1 MCGIVGYIGPRSAVP
16 ILIDKLRRLEYR
28 GYDSAGVAVLDE
40 GECKVV
46 KTVGKINDLAA
57 LLEQHPLEVQIG
69 IGHTRWATHGQPST
83 PNAHPHVGNH
93 GKLAV
98 VHNGIIENYVELR
111 EGLEAAGHTFRS
123 QTDTEVIAHLLEEK
137 MEHEAEGDIFLA
149 LQLAA
154 KDLEG
159 AYAVGVVSDSCPDRL
174 HVVRKDSPLV
184 IGLGE
189 GENFIASDIT
199 AVLPYTRR
207 VLILENGDLGILT
220 REEVT
225 LFDLEGQPLH
235 RDVLNIDWDVAA
247 AEKGGY
253 DHYMIKEIHEIPD
266 AIRNTMRGRVTAD
279 GQLAIDQLGLTDD
292 EIRKLKRIYIVA
304 CGTSYYA
311 GVVGKYLFE
320 RLLRVPVEVDVA
332 SEFRYRDPIF
342 EPDSLMI
349 VISQSGETADTLA
362 ALREAQRHGV
372 KVLTIVNVIGSSM
385 YREADVTFPTLAGP
399 EICVASTKAY
409 VTQLVCEYLLAFH
422 CAKVRGQLSE
432 DEVNRLVGL
441 MLEVPAQVQEILA
454 REESYKTISEEFTE
468 SRDFFFLGRG
478 LDAAVSLEGALKLKE
493 ISYIHAEA
501 YAAGEL
507 KHGPLALM
515 WDDVPVFVTATQLD
529 LYDKTLSNIKEVKAR
544 RADVLAL
551 VRDSNTDIDQHVDW
565 VLKVPDT
572 DDLLMPFLTIIPPYL
587 LTYWLSY
594 SLEREIDQPRNLAKS
609 VTVE

>member
-16 ILIDKLRRLEYR
+16 IIIESLRRLEYR
-28 GYDSAGVAVLDE
+28 GYDSAGVAVLDH

-46 KTVGKINDLAA
+46 KSVGKINNLAE
-57 LLEQHPLEVQIG
+57 LLDEQPLEVTIG

-83 PNAHPHVGNH
+83 RNAHPHTGNS

-111 EGLEAAGHTFRS
+111 ERLTAAGAVFKS
-123 QTDTEVIAHLLEEK
+123 DTDTEVIAHLLEQK
-137 MEHEAEGDIFLA
+137 LNDGAGGDVKLA

-154 KDLEG
+154 KEMHG
-159 AYAVGVVSDSCPDRL
+159 AYAVAVVSDSCPDRL
-174 HVVRKDSPLV
+174 HVVRKESPLV
-184 IGLGE
+184 LGVGD
-189 GENFIASDIT
+189 GEVFIASDIT
-199 AVLPYTRR
+199 AVLPYTKR
-207 VLILENGDLGILT
+207 VVILEDGDVGVLT
-220 REEVT
+220 TDGVT
-225 LFDLEGQPLH
+225 LSDLDGRPIDRGVME
-235 RDVLNIDWDVAA
+235 VDWDVAA

-253 DHYMIKEIHEIPD
+253 EHYMIKEIHEIPD
-266 AIRNTMRGRVTAD
+266 AIRNTLRGRVTEGKLD
-279 GQLAIDQLGLTDD
+279 ITELNLDQQAIRD
-292 EIRKLKRIYIVA
+292 LKRVYIVA

-320 RLLRVPVEVDVA
+320 RILRVPVEVDIA
-332 SEFRYRDPIF
+332 SEFRYRDPVF
-342 EPDSLMI
+342 EPDSLLI

-362 ALREAQRHGV
+362 ALREARRNNV
-372 KVLTIVNVIGSSM
+372 KVLGIVNVIGSSIF
-385 YREADVTFPTLAGP
+385 READAVFPTWAGP

-409 VTQLVCEYLLAFH
+409 VTQLVCQYLLLFH
-422 CAKVRGQLSE
+422 FARIRGQMSAEEVDRLVAELLQVPAKVQRILDDEEHYKQLSR
-432 DEVNRLVGL
+432 D
-441 MLEVPAQVQEILA
+441 
-454 REESYKTISEEFTE
+454 FTE
-468 SRDFFFLGRG
+468 RHDFFFLGRG

-515 WDDVPVFVTATQLD
+515 WDDVPVMVTATQTD
-529 LYDKTLSNIKEVKAR
+529 LYDKTVSNIKEVKAR

-551 VRDSNTDIDQHVDW
+551 VRESNTDIDQHVDW
-565 VLKVPDT
+565 TIRVPDA

-587 LTYWLSY
+587 LTYWLSFA
-594 SLEREIDQPRNLAKS
+594 LGREIDQPRNLAKS